1 MQTHDAP
8 TQSHARAAE
17 PPQFATPSAPAMF
30 SVFAAH
36 PTPLSAD
43 QLLRSLETT
52 LARLVAT
59 GAIADSRG
67 GLVISTNIAMLGAL
81 VALLSGT
88 TFVASGP
95 VAWLWIGA
103 TALCCLASIAM
114 ATLAA
119 FPRTGHR
126 AGSLVFFGSIASLP
140 REEYFARLQNAT
152 QLEFAR
158 DLADQCHRVATLA
171 DFKFRWVRRA
181 MVTLLVAAV
190 PWLVCL
196 ELAGRLRLA

>member
-1 MQTHDAP
+1 MQIDDAP
-8 TQSHARAAE
+8 IQASHPPLRSLMAA
-17 PPQFATPSAPAMF
+17 Q
-30 SVFAAH
+30 

-59 GAIADSRG
+59 GSIADSRA

-81 VALLSGT
+81 VAMLSGT
-88 TFVASGP
+88 DFVRSGP
-95 VAWLWIGA
+95 VAWFWVGA
-103 TALCCLASIAM
+103 TAFCSLASIAM

-119 FPRTGHR
+119 FPRPRGGD
-126 AGSLVFFGSIASLP
+126 GSVVFFGSIASMS

-158 DLADQCHRVATLA
+158 DLAEQCHRVATLA
-171 DFKFRWVRRA
+171 TFKFRWVRRA
-181 MVTLLVAAV
+181 MMMLLVASA

-196 ELAGRLRLA
+196 ELAGRLRLS